1 MSTSKARGADQRLIA
16 MIDKTHSCQLRVS
29 LSSWR
34 DKHKIELAD
43 FTSVIPG
50 IYFQAGPG
58 ISLDVEKLSELLKA
72 ILIAERAVRGF
83 TVGRRNWLFSGT
95 FAAAQRSALILSI
108 VETCKANGVDA
119 EAYMADVMERI
130 QNDWPASRLD
140 ELMPW
145 NWTPLSDSTMPIAA

>member
-34 DKHKIELAD
+34 DEHKIELAD

-72 ILIAERAVRGF
+72 ILIAERAVIEG
-83 TVGRRNWLFSGT
+83 GLLPGT
-95 FAAAQRSALILSI
+95 AAA
-108 VETCKANGVDA
+108 
-119 EAYMADVMERI
+119 
-130 QNDWPASRLD
+130 
-140 ELMPW
+140 
-145 NWTPLSDSTMPIAA
+145 

>member
-1 MSTSKARGADQRLIA
+1 

-50 IYFQAGPG
+50 IYFRGPG

-72 ILIAERAVRGF
+72 ILIAERAVIEG
-83 TVGRRNWLFSGT
+83 GLLPGT
-95 FAAAQRSALILSI
+95 AAA
-108 VETCKANGVDA
+108 
-119 EAYMADVMERI
+119 
-130 QNDWPASRLD
+130 
-140 ELMPW
+140 
-145 NWTPLSDSTMPIAA
+145 